1 MMIEGTDP
9 IAVYAAIVSTAAVA
23 WQVWERWQRRIPQV
37 EVELHSASTEP
48 ESRLWLDVRN
58 RGEYRAHVTLIT
70 FRNHDPRRAYAVL
83 RPGRFSRVGKP
94 LPGLA
99 ITEPGPGTT
108 LPGVIEPHGAGSR
121 SSLPQSWNR
130 LVSTCPSR
138 FELVCW

>member
-1 MMIEGTDP
+1 M
-9 IAVYAAIVSTAAVA
+9 
-23 WQVWERWQRRIPQV
+23 
-37 EVELHSASTEP
+37 
-48 ESRLWLDVRN
+48 
-58 RGEYRAHVTLIT
+58 TLIT

-108 LPGVIEPHGAGSR
+108 LPGVIEPHGVGFTVVSASELEWAGVDLS
-121 SSLPQSWNR
+121 
-130 LVSTCPSR
+130 SR